1 EARTAAVGG
10 LVRSVCGASGCGRR
24 QDCESMVEIDLTGQ
38 RAIVTGASTGIG
50 RATAKALAGAGA
62 DVAIH
67 YGSSRN
73 EAEETA
79 RAVESQGRRGFVVQ
93 EDFRDPTAAGKAV
106 EAAVN
111 ALGAPIDILVNNA
124 GSLVGRSAV
133 EEMDAELWQEVIAL
147 NLSSVFFAI
156 KAALP
161 YLRSGARIVNV
172 SSVAARHGGGPGAFA
187 YAAAKG
193 GVMTLTRGLAKE
205 LASRNIRVN
214 AIAPGVIET
223 PFHDKFSTPE
233 LLETFRK
240 GIPLGRLGTSEE
252 CAGAVLYLVSPLASY
267 VTGQSIDI
275 NGGQWFA

>member
-1 EARTAAVGG
+1 M
-10 LVRSVCGASGCGRR
+10 
-24 QDCESMVEIDLTGQ
+24 DIDLTAQ

-50 RATAKALAGAGA
+50 RAIAIALAGAGA

-67 YGSSRN
+67 YGSSRK
-73 EAEETA
+73 EADETA
-79 RAVESQGRRGFVVQ
+79 RAVESHGRRAVLVQ
-93 EDFRDPTAAGKAV
+93 ADFRDPTAAGKAV
-106 EAAVN
+106 EAAVQ

-147 NLSSVFFAI
+147 NLSSVFFAT

-161 YLRSGARIVNV
+161 YLGDGARIVNV

-233 LLETFRK
+233 QLETFRK

>member
-1 EARTAAVGG
+1 M
-10 LVRSVCGASGCGRR
+10 
-24 QDCESMVEIDLTGQ
+24 DIDLTAQ

-50 RATAKALAGAGA
+50 RAIAIALARAGA

-67 YGSSRN
+67 YGSSRK
-73 EAEETA
+73 EADETA
-79 RAVESQGRRGFVVQ
+79 RAVESHGRRAVLVQ
-93 EDFRDPTAAGKAV
+93 ADFRDPTAAGTAV
-106 EAAVN
+106 EAAVQ

-147 NLSSVFFAI
+147 NLSSVFFAT

-161 YLRSGARIVNV
+161 YLGDGARIVNV

-205 LASRNIRVN
+205 LVSRNIRVN

-223 PFHDKFSTPE
+223 PFHDKFSTAE
-233 LLETFRK
+233 QLETFRK

>member
-1 EARTAAVGG
+1 MT
-10 LVRSVCGASGCGRR
+10 
-24 QDCESMVEIDLTGQ
+24 QIDLTGQ

-50 RATAKALAGAGA
+50 RAIAIALAGAGA

-79 RAVESQGRRGFVVQ
+79 GAVESRGRHAVLVQG
-93 EDFRDPTAAGKAV
+93 DFRDPTAPGKAV
-106 EAAVN
+106 KAAIVE
-111 ALGAPIDILVNNA
+111 LGTPVDILINNA
-124 GSLVGRSAV
+124 GSLIARSPIA
-133 EEMDAELWQEVIAL
+133 EMDVELWQEVIAL
-147 NLSSVFFAI
+147 NLSAVFFAS

-161 YLRSGARIVNV
+161 HMGAGARIVNV
-172 SSVAARHGGGPGAFA
+172 TSVAARHGGGPGAFA

-193 GVMTLTRGLAKE
+193 GVMTLTRGMAKE
-205 LASRNIRVN
+205 LAPRNIRVN

-223 PFHDKFSTPE
+223 PFHDRFSTPE

-240 GIPLGRLGTSEE
+240 GIPLGRLGTPDE

-267 VTGQSIDI
+267 VTGQTIDV

>member
-1 EARTAAVGG
+1 
-10 LVRSVCGASGCGRR
+10 
-24 QDCESMVEIDLTGQ
+24 MEIDLTGQ

-50 RATAKALAGAGA
+50 RAIAIALAGAGV

-67 YGSSRN
+67 YGTSRK
-73 EAEETA
+73 EAEATA
-79 RAVESQGRRGFVVQ
+79 GAIESKGRRAVMVQG
-93 EDFRDPTAAGKAV
+93 DFRDPTAAGKAV
-106 EAAVN
+106 EAAVE
-111 ALGAPIDILVNNA
+111 ALGAPVDILVNNA
-124 GSLVGRSAV
+124 GSLIARTAV
-133 EEMDAELWQEVIAL
+133 EDMEAELWQEVIAL
-147 NLSSVFFAI
+147 NLSSVFFAT

-161 YLRSGARIVNV
+161 HLGPGARIVNV
-172 SSVAARHGGGPGAFA
+172 SSVAARHGGGPGAYA

-205 LASRNIRVN
+205 LAPRGIRVN
-214 AIAPGVIET
+214 SIAPGVIET

-240 GIPLGRLGTSEE
+240 GIPLGRLGTPEE

>member
-1 EARTAAVGG
+1 V
-10 LVRSVCGASGCGRR
+10 
-24 QDCESMVEIDLTGQ
+24 DIDLTAQ

-50 RATAKALAGAGA
+50 RAIAMALARAGA

-67 YGSSRN
+67 YGSSRK
-73 EAEETA
+73 EADETA
-79 RAVESQGRRGFVVQ
+79 RAVESHGRRAVLVQ
-93 EDFRDPTAAGKAV
+93 ADFRDPTAAGKAV
-106 EAAVN
+106 EAAVQ

-147 NLSSVFFAI
+147 NLSSVFFAT

-161 YLRSGARIVNV
+161 YLGDGARIVNV
-172 SSVAARHGGGPGAFA
+172 SSIAARHGGGPGAFA

-233 LLETFRK
+233 QL
-240 GIPLGRLGTSEE
+240 
-252 CAGAVLYLVSPLASY
+252 
-267 VTGQSIDI
+267 
-275 NGGQWFA
+275 

>member
-1 EARTAAVGG
+1 
-10 LVRSVCGASGCGRR
+10 
-24 QDCESMVEIDLTGQ
+24 MEIDLTGQ

-50 RATAKALAGAGA
+50 RATATALAGAGA

-67 YGSSRN
+67 YGTSRK

-79 RAVESQGRRGFVVQ
+79 KAVESKGRRAPLVQ
-93 EDFRDPTAAGKAV
+93 GDFRDPATVGKAV
-106 EAAVN
+106 QAAVQ
-111 ALGAPIDILVNNA
+111 ALGAPLDILVNNA
-124 GSLVGRSAV
+124 GSLLGRTPI
-133 EEMDAELWQEVIAL
+133 EEMDGELWQEVIAL
-147 NLSSVFFAI
+147 NLSAVFFAT

-161 YLRSGARIVNV
+161 YLGNGARIVNV
-172 SSVAARHGGGPGAFA
+172 TSIAARNGGGPGAFA

-240 GIPLGRLGTSEE
+240 SIPLGRLGTPEE
-252 CAGAVLYLVSPLASY
+252 CAGAILYLVSPLASY
-267 VTGQSIDI
+267 VTGQTIDI

>member
-1 EARTAAVGG
+1 
-10 LVRSVCGASGCGRR
+10 
-24 QDCESMVEIDLTGQ
+24 VEIDLTGQ

-50 RATAKALAGAGA
+50 RAVAKALAGAGA

-79 RAVESQGRRGFVVQ
+79 RAVEAQGRRAFLVQ
-93 EDFRDPTAAGKAV
+93 ADFRDPTAAGKAV
-106 EAAVN
+106 EAAVE

-124 GSLVGRSAV
+124 GSLIGRSAV
-133 EEMDAELWQEVIAL
+133 DEMDEELWQEVIAL
-147 NLSSVFFAI
+147 NLSSVFFAT

-161 YLRSGARIVNV
+161 HLGNGARIVNV
-172 SSVAARHGGGPGAFA
+172 SSIAARHGGGPGAFA

>member
-1 EARTAAVGG
+1 MDV
-10 LVRSVCGASGCGRR
+10 
-24 QDCESMVEIDLTGQ
+24 DLTAQ

-50 RATAKALAGAGA
+50 RAIAIALARAGA

-67 YGSSRN
+67 YGSSRK

-79 RAVESQGRRGFVVQ
+79 RGVESHGRRAVLVQ
-93 EDFRDPTAAGKAV
+93 ADFRDPTAAGKAV
-106 EAAVN
+106 EAAVQ

-147 NLSSVFFAI
+147 NLSSVFFAT

-161 YLRSGARIVNV
+161 YLGDGARIVNV

-233 LLETFRK
+233 QLETFRK

>member
-1 EARTAAVGG
+1 VK
-10 LVRSVCGASGCGRR
+10 
-24 QDCESMVEIDLTGQ
+24 IDLTGQ

-67 YGSSRN
+67 YGSSRK

-79 RAVESQGRRGFVVQ
+79 RAVESQGRRAFLVQ
-93 EDFRDPTAAGKAV
+93 ADFRDPTAAGKAV
-106 EAAVN
+106 EAAVQ

-147 NLSSVFFAI
+147 NLSSVFFAT

-161 YLRSGARIVNV
+161 HLGHGARIVNV
-172 SSVAARHGGGPGAFA
+172 SSIAARHGGGPGAFA

-233 LLETFRK
+233 LLETLRK

-267 VTGQSIDI
+267 ITGQSIDI

>member
-1 EARTAAVGG
+1 M
-10 LVRSVCGASGCGRR
+10 
-24 QDCESMVEIDLTGQ
+24 DIDLTAQ

-50 RATAKALAGAGA
+50 RAIAMALARAGA

-67 YGSSRN
+67 YGSSRK

-79 RAVESQGRRGFVVQ
+79 RGVESHGRRAVLVQ
-93 EDFRDPTAAGKAV
+93 ADFRDPTAAGKAV
-106 EAAVN
+106 EAAVQ

-147 NLSSVFFAI
+147 NLSSVFFAT

-161 YLRSGARIVNV
+161 YLGDGARIVNV
-172 SSVAARHGGGPGAFA
+172 SSIAARHGGGPGAFA

-233 LLETFRK
+233 QLETFRK

>member
-1 EARTAAVGG
+1 M
-10 LVRSVCGASGCGRR
+10 
-24 QDCESMVEIDLTGQ
+24 DIDLTAQ

-50 RATAKALAGAGA
+50 RAIAIALARAGA

-67 YGSSRN
+67 YGSSRK

-79 RAVESQGRRGFVVQ
+79 RAVESHGRRAVLVQ
-93 EDFRDPTAAGKAV
+93 ADFRDPTAAGKAV
-106 EAAVN
+106 EAAVQ

-124 GSLVGRSAV
+124 GSLVRRSAV

-147 NLSSVFFAI
+147 NLSSVFFAT

-161 YLRSGARIVNV
+161 YLGDGARIVNV

-233 LLETFRK
+233 QLETFRK

>member
-1 EARTAAVGG
+1 
-10 LVRSVCGASGCGRR
+10 
-24 QDCESMVEIDLTGQ
+24 MEIDLTGQ

-50 RATAKALAGAGA
+50 RAVAKALAGAGA

-79 RAVESQGRRGFVVQ
+79 RAVEAQGRRAFLVQ
-93 EDFRDPTAAGKAV
+93 ADFRDPTAAGKAV
-106 EAAVN
+106 EAAVE

-124 GSLVGRSAV
+124 GSLIGRSAV
-133 EEMDAELWQEVIAL
+133 DEMDEELWQEVIAL
-147 NLSSVFFAI
+147 NLSSVFFAT

-161 YLRSGARIVNV
+161 HLGNGARIVNV
-172 SSVAARHGGGPGAFA
+172 SSIAARHGGGPGAFA

>member
-1 EARTAAVGG
+1 
-10 LVRSVCGASGCGRR
+10 
-24 QDCESMVEIDLTGQ
+24 MEIDLTGQ

-50 RATAKALAGAGA
+50 RAIAKALAGAGA

-67 YGSSRN
+67 YGSNRN
-73 EAEETA
+73 EAEVTA
-79 RAVESQGRRGFVVQ
+79 RAVEAQGRRAFLVQ
-93 EDFRDPTAAGKAV
+93 ADFRDPTAAGKAV
-106 EAAVN
+106 EAAVE

-124 GSLVGRSAV
+124 GSLMGRSAV
-133 EEMDAELWQEVIAL
+133 DEMDEELWQEVIAL
-147 NLSSVFFAI
+147 NLSSVFFAT

-161 YLRSGARIVNV
+161 HLGNGARIVNV
-172 SSVAARHGGGPGAFA
+172 SSIAARHGGGPGAFA

>member
-1 EARTAAVGG
+1 V
-10 LVRSVCGASGCGRR
+10 
-24 QDCESMVEIDLTGQ
+24 DIDLTAQ

-50 RATAKALAGAGA
+50 RAIAIALARAGA

-67 YGSSRN
+67 YGSSRK
-73 EAEETA
+73 EADETA
-79 RAVESQGRRGFVVQ
+79 RAVESHGRRAVLVQ
-93 EDFRDPTAAGKAV
+93 ADFRDPTAAGKAV
-106 EAAVN
+106 EAAVQ

-147 NLSSVFFAI
+147 NLSSVFFAT

-161 YLRSGARIVNV
+161 YLGDGARIVNV

-233 LLETFRK
+233 QLETFRK

>member
-1 EARTAAVGG
+1 
-10 LVRSVCGASGCGRR
+10 
-24 QDCESMVEIDLTGQ
+24 VEIDLTAQ

-50 RATAKALAGAGA
+50 RAIAIALARAGA

-67 YGSSRN
+67 YGSSRK

-79 RAVESQGRRGFVVQ
+79 RVVESHGRRAVLVQ
-93 EDFRDPTAAGKAV
+93 ADFRDPTAAGKAV
-106 EAAVN
+106 EAAVQ

-147 NLSSVFFAI
+147 NLSSVFFAT

-161 YLRSGARIVNV
+161 HLGDGARIVNV

-214 AIAPGVIET
+214 AISPGVIAT

-233 LLETFRK
+233 QLETFRK

>member
-1 EARTAAVGG
+1 MAAGAEPSWGCEARTSSASG
-10 LVRSVCGASGCGRR
+10 LVPSVCGASRCGRP
-24 QDCESMVEIDLTGQ
+24 QDCISIVDIDLIAQ

-50 RATAKALAGAGA
+50 RAIAIALAPAGA

-67 YGSSRN
+67 YGSSRK
-73 EAEETA
+73 EADETA
-79 RAVESQGRRGFVVQ
+79 RAVESHGRRAVLVQ
-93 EDFRDPTAAGKAV
+93 ADFRDPTAAGKAV
-106 EAAVN
+106 EAAVQ

-147 NLSSVFFAI
+147 NLSSVFFAT

-161 YLRSGARIVNV
+161 YLGDGARIVNV

-223 PFHDKFSTPE
+223 PFHDT
-233 LLETFRK
+233 
-240 GIPLGRLGTSEE
+240 
-252 CAGAVLYLVSPLASY
+252 
-267 VTGQSIDI
+267 
-275 NGGQWFA
+275 

>member
-1 EARTAAVGG
+1 V
-10 LVRSVCGASGCGRR
+10 
-24 QDCESMVEIDLTGQ
+24 VEIDLTGQ

-50 RATAKALAGAGA
+50 RATAIALAGAGA

-67 YGSSRN
+67 FGSNRK

-79 RAVESQGRRGFVVQ
+79 QAVESHDRRAFLVQG
-93 EDFRDPTAAGKAV
+93 DFRDPTAAGKAV
-106 EAAVN
+106 EAAVQ

-133 EEMDAELWQEVIAL
+133 EDMDAALWQEVIAL
-147 NLSSVFFAI
+147 NLSSVFFAT

-161 YLRSGARIVNV
+161 HLGDGARIVNV

-214 AIAPGVIET
+214 AISPGIIET

-240 GIPLGRLGTSEE
+240 GIPLGRLGTAEE

-267 VTGQSIDI
+267 VTGQSIDV

>member
-1 EARTAAVGG
+1 
-10 LVRSVCGASGCGRR
+10 
-24 QDCESMVEIDLTGQ
+24 MEIDLTGQ

-50 RATAKALAGAGA
+50 RATAIALAGAGA

-67 YGSSRN
+67 YGSSRK

-79 RAVESQGRRGFVVQ
+79 WAVESQGRRAPLVQ
-93 EDFRDPTAAGKAV
+93 GDFRDP
-106 EAAVN
+106 AAVGKTVDAAVL
-111 ALGAPIDILVNNA
+111 ALGAPVDILVNNA
-124 GSLVGRSAV
+124 GSLIARTPIDQ
-133 EEMDAELWQEVIAL
+133 MDVELWQEVIAL
-147 NLSSVFFAI
+147 NLSAVFLAT

-161 YLRSGARIVNV
+161 HLGQGARIVNV
-172 SSVAARHGGGPGAFA
+172 SSIAARQGGGPGAFA

-240 GIPLGRLGTSEE
+240 SIPLGRLGTPDE

-267 VTGQSIDI
+267 VTGQTIDI